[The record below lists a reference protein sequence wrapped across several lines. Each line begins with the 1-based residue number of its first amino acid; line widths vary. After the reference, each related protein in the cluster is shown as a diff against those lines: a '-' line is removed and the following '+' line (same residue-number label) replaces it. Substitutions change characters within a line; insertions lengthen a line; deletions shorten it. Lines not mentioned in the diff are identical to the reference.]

1 MNGQLPIAERVQK
14 AAHFLRDRFSS
25 SPQFGIILGTGSGV
39 LAERI
44 QSEHQIGYQQIPDF
58 PVSTAIGHAGSMV
71 CGTLEQQ
78 PVIAMNGRFH
88 LYEGHPLDDATI
100 AIRVMHELGVKYLF
114 ITNASGGVN
123 PKFKSGD
130 IMLIDSHIDLMCRTS
145 AGTSVAAVQ
154 GRPEMRA
161 DRYDPE
167 MADLSHSCA
176 RQNDFVLQTGVYG
189 GLLGPNYETRA
200 EYRMLRRIGADVAG
214 MSTVP
219 EVNLAAKLGLR
230 ILGLSV
236 VTNVAKPDA
245 LSETTGQE
253 VIDAAEL
260 AAPRVYQIVRT
271 VIRHFSA

>member
-1 MNGQLPIAERVQK
+1 
-14 AAHFLRDRFSS
+14 
-25 SPQFGIILGTGSGV
+25 
-39 LAERI
+39 
-44 QSEHQIGYQQIPDF
+44 
-58 PVSTAIGHAGSMV
+58 
-71 CGTLEQQ
+71 
-78 PVIAMNGRFH
+78 
-88 LYEGHPLDDATI
+88 
-100 AIRVMHELGVKYLF
+100 MHELGVKYLF

-145 AGTSVAAVQ
+145 AGTSVPVAH
-154 GRPEMRA
+154 GRPGMRA
-161 DRYDPE
+161 DQYDRE
-167 MADLSHSCA
+167 MAELSRSCA
-176 RQNDFVLQTGVYG
+176 RQNDFVLHTGVYG

>member
-1 MNGQLPIAERVQK
+1 
-14 AAHFLRDRFSS
+14 
-25 SPQFGIILGTGSGV
+25 
-39 LAERI
+39 
-44 QSEHQIGYQQIPDF
+44 
-58 PVSTAIGHAGSMV
+58 
-71 CGTLEQQ
+71 
-78 PVIAMNGRFH
+78 
-88 LYEGHPLDDATI
+88 
-100 AIRVMHELGVKYLF
+100 
-114 ITNASGGVN
+114 
-123 PKFKSGD
+123 
-130 IMLIDSHIDLMCRTS
+130 
-145 AGTSVAAVQ
+145 
-154 GRPEMRA
+154 MRA